1 MRFAAR
7 SHPFVTLC
15 AELCSFGNAALLSDS
30 GMSSPAVSQGQ
41 RAAVRFRLARRR
53 FARWAAT
60 PGQSA
65 GLEIAVAAI
74 ALLVGLSSY
83 AFVTGQRAPAEGF
96 SPSLVALL
104 LVANLLP
111 LLALLFLIA
120 RRVAVLIGNRRA
132 GRAGA
137 QLHVRLV
144 ALFAALAAAPT
155 ILVVIFAALLF
166 QFGVQFWFSDR
177 AKTVLDNADRV
188 AQAYVEENKSRIL
201 DDIVA
206 MGRDV
211 SNYLA
216 DFGVSSTSFREGL
229 EFQVAARNLSEAAV
243 FRMEPTGPIIL
254 ASVSL
259 DGPIVPERTAALNL
273 ADIKPGQAR
282 AVASAKDRVEAV
294 VRLQTAEPLFIYTS
308 RKVEPRVLE
317 QVARTQAA
325 ISDYKALTERS
336 RAMQW
341 RFNFILMI
349 VSLLVVA
356 VAVWSAIL
364 LATRI
369 VEPIGELA
377 EAAERVGKGDL
388 DARVN
393 PQGTGDEIG
402 ALARSFNRMTAQ
414 LKAQQ
419 QALIGANTESEI
431 RRRFIEAVLS
441 GVSAGVLS
449 IDAQGVIR
457 LANAS
462 AEALLDCGPQGLAGR
477 PLADAVPEFA
487 ELMEA
492 VKAEGIAAAEVSRA
506 RPHGRGGAETQTLA
520 VRLTADAGK
529 ARNYI
534 LTFDDISQQLADQRR
549 AAWSDV
555 ARRIAHEIKN
565 PLTPIVLSA
574 ERLKRRFS
582 PEVTQGKDVFLEL
595 TDTIIRQVGDLRRM
609 VDEFSAFA
617 RMPTPTFHRESLGE
631 IARQAIF
638 LAEVAAPNVRFRL
651 SVPDD
656 LSPFVCDRRQIGQAF
671 TNILKNASEAI
682 ASNGEIETSE
692 VDLTISEQGDALVVE
707 IADTG
712 CGLPGELRER
722 LFEPYVT
729 TRQRG
734 TGLGLAI
741 VKRIV
746 EDHQGRLE
754 LLNRP
759 EGGALARMEFDLVA
773 NRNLL
778 TNPETEQV
786 TS

>member
-1 MRFAAR
+1 
-7 SHPFVTLC
+7 
-15 AELCSFGNAALLSDS
+15 
-30 GMSSPAVSQGQ
+30 MSTPAVSQGQ

-65 GLEIAVAAI
+65 GLEIAVAAV
-74 ALLVGLSSY
+74 AVLVGLTSY
-83 AFVTGQRAPAEGF
+83 AFLTGQRAPAEGF

-111 LLALLFLIA
+111 LLALLFLIG
-120 RRVAVLIGNRRA
+120 RRVAILIGNRRA

-188 AQAYVEENKSRIL
+188 AQAYVEDNKSRIL
-201 DDIVA
+201 DDIMA

-211 SNYLA
+211 SKYLA
-216 DFGVSSTSFREGL
+216 DYGAPSAMFSEGVV
-229 EFQVAARNLSEAAV
+229 FQVAARNLSEAAV
-243 FRMEPTGPIIL
+243 FRMDASGPVIL
-254 ASVSL
+254 ASASL
-259 DGPIVPERTAALNL
+259 DDKNIIQRAAGLNL
-273 ADIKPGQAR
+273 AGIRPGEAR

-294 VRLQTAEPLFIYTS
+294 VRLQTADPVFVYTS

-317 QVARTQAA
+317 QVARTQTA
-325 ISDYKALTERS
+325 ISEYKALTERS
-336 RAMQW
+336 RGMQW
-341 RFNFILMI
+341 RFNLILMI

-377 EAAERVGKGDL
+377 EAAERVGQGDL

-402 ALARSFNRMTAQ
+402 GLARSFNRMTAQ

-419 QALIGANTESEI
+419 QALIGANTQSEM
-431 RRRFIEAVLS
+431 RRRFTEAVLS

-462 AEALLDCGPQGLAGR
+462 AEALLDCGPQGLVGR
-477 PLADAVPEFA
+477 PLGEAVPEFA
-487 ELMEA
+487 DLLDT

-520 VRLTADAGK
+520 VRLTADAGQ

-574 ERLKRRFS
+574 ERLKRRFAS
-582 PEVTQGKDVFLEL
+582 EVGPGKDVFTEL

-617 RMPTPTFHRESLGE
+617 RMPTPTFHAESLGE
-631 IARQAIF
+631 IARQAMF
-638 LAEVAAPNVRFRL
+638 LAEVATPDVRFRL
-651 SVPDD
+651 TVPED
-656 LSPFVCDRRQIGQAF
+656 LPAFVCDRRQIGQAF
-671 TNILKNASEAI
+671 TNLLKNASEAI
-682 ASNGEIETSE
+682 VSKQDSISNE
-692 VDLTISEQGDALVVE
+692 VDMTISLADGALLVE

-712 CGLPGELRER
+712 CGLPAELRER

-746 EDHQGRLE
+746 EDHQGRLD
-754 LLNRP
+754 LSNRP
-759 EGGALARMEFDLVA
+759 GGGAVARMEFDLAA
-773 NRNLL
+773 NRALL
-778 TNPETEQV
+778 FNPEPEQV
-786 TS
+786 AS

>member
-1 MRFAAR
+1 MSTPAA
-7 SHPFVTLC
+7 
-15 AELCSFGNAALLSDS
+15 
-30 GMSSPAVSQGQ
+30 SQGQ

-83 AFVTGQRAPAEGF
+83 AFLTGKRAPAEGF

-111 LLALLFLIA
+111 LLALLFLIG
-120 RRVAVLIGNRRA
+120 RRVAILIGNRRA

-211 SNYLA
+211 SDYLA
-216 DFGVSSTSFREGL
+216 DFGVSSASFREGL

-243 FRMEPTGPIIL
+243 FRIDASGPVIL
-254 ASVSL
+254 ASASL
-259 DGPIVPERTAALNL
+259 DGPDIARRTAALNL
-273 ADIKPGQAR
+273 AGVRPGEAR

-294 VRLQTAEPLFIYTS
+294 VRLQTADPVFIYTS

-317 QVARTQAA
+317 QVARTQTA
-325 ISDYKALTERS
+325 ISEYKALTDRS

-341 RFNFILMI
+341 RFNLILMI

-369 VEPIGELA
+369 VEPIGQLA
-377 EAAERVGKGDL
+377 EAAERVGQGDL

-393 PQGTGDEIG
+393 QQGTGDEIG

-419 QALIGANTESEI
+419 QALIGANTQSEM
-431 RRRFIEAVLS
+431 RRRFTEAVLS

-449 IDAQGVIR
+449 IDDQGVIR

-462 AEALLDCGPQGLAGR
+462 AEALLDCGPQGLVGR
-477 PLADAVPEFA
+477 VLGEAVPEFA
-487 ELMEA
+487 DLLDA

-506 RPHGRGGAETQTLA
+506 RPHGRGGSETQTLA
-520 VRLTADAGK
+520 VRLTADAGQ

-534 LTFDDISQQLADQRR
+534 LTFDDITQQLADQRR

-574 ERLKRRFS
+574 ERLKRRFAS
-582 PEVTQGKDVFLEL
+582 EVGAGQGVFIEL
-595 TDTIIRQVGDLRRM
+595 TDTIIRQVWDLRRM

-617 RMPTPTFHRESLGE
+617 RMPTPTFHLESLGE
-631 IARQAIF
+631 IARQAMF
-638 LAEVAAPNVRFRL
+638 LAEVAAPDVRFRL
-651 SVPDD
+651 AVPED
-656 LSPFVCDRRQIGQAF
+656 LPAFVCDRRQIGQAL
-671 TNILKNASEAI
+671 TNLLKNASEAI
-682 ASNGEIETSE
+682 VSKSNEGKGA
-692 VDLTISEQGDALVVE
+692 VDLTISHADGALVVE
-707 IADTG
+707 ITDTG
-712 CGLPGELRER
+712 CGLPAELRER

-746 EDHQGRLE
+746 EDHHGRLD
-754 LLNRP
+754 LSNRP
-759 EGGALARMEFDLVA
+759 GGGAIARMEFDLAA
-773 NRNLL
+773 NRALL
-778 TNPETEQV
+778 PTLEPEQV
-786 TS
+786 AS

>member
-1 MRFAAR
+1 M
-7 SHPFVTLC
+7 
-15 AELCSFGNAALLSDS
+15 
-30 GMSSPAVSQGQ
+30 
-41 RAAVRFRLARRR
+41 AAV
-53 FARWAAT
+53 
-60 PGQSA
+60 
-65 GLEIAVAAI
+65 
-74 ALLVGLSSY
+74 ALLVGVSSY
-83 AFVTGQRAPAEGF
+83 AFLTGQRAPAEGF

-111 LLALLFLIA
+111 LLALLFLIG
-120 RRVAVLIGNRRA
+120 RRVAILIGNRRA

-155 ILVVIFAALLF
+155 VLVVIFAALLF
-166 QFGVQFWFSDR
+166 QYGVQFWFSDR
-177 AKTVLDNADRV
+177 AKTVLENADQV
-188 AQAYVEENKSRIL
+188 AQAYVDENKSRIL

-206 MGRDV
+206 MGGDI
-211 SNYLA
+211 SNYWG
-216 DFGVSSTSFREGL
+216 DYGVSSGMFREGL

-243 FRMEPTGPIIL
+243 FKPLPSGPTVL
-254 ASVSL
+254 ASASL
-259 DGPIVPERTAALNL
+259 DGPLIPQRLAALDV
-273 ADIKPGQAR
+273 AGIRPGEAR
-282 AVASAKDRVEAV
+282 AIASARDRVEAV
-294 VRLQTAEPLFIYTS
+294 VRLQTPEPIFVYTS

-336 RAMQW
+336 RGMQW
-341 RFNFILMI
+341 RFNLILLI

-377 EAAERVGKGDL
+377 GAAERVGKGDL

-393 PQGTGDEIG
+393 PHGTGDEIS

-419 QALIGANTESEI
+419 QALVGANTQSEM

-449 IDAQGVIR
+449 IDAGGIIR
-457 LANAS
+457 LSNAS

-477 PLADAVPEFA
+477 PLGEAVPEFA
-487 ELMEA
+487 ELLDM
-492 VKAEGIAAAEVSRA
+492 VKAEGVAAAEVSRV

-520 VRLTADAGK
+520 VRLTADAGQ

-574 ERLKRRFS
+574 ERLKRRFA
-582 PEVTQGKDVFLEL
+582 PEVGQGKEVFTEL

-617 RMPTPTFHRESLGE
+617 RMPSPTFHQESLGE
-631 IARQAIF
+631 IARQAMF
-638 LAEVAAPNVRFRL
+638 LAEVASPNVRFRL
-651 SVPDD
+651 HMPED
-656 LSPFVCDRRQIGQAF
+656 LPPFVCDRRQIGQAF
-671 TNILKNASEAI
+671 TNLLKNASEAI
-682 ASNGEIETSE
+682 VSKNEMKTGE
-692 VDLTISEQGDALVVE
+692 VDMLLSWRDELLTVE
-707 IADTG
+707 ILDTG
-712 CGLPGELRER
+712 CGIPNELRER

-746 EDHQGRLE
+746 EDHSGRLE
-754 LLNRP
+754 LSNRP
-759 EGGALARMEFDLVA
+759 EGGAVARMEFDLIA
-773 NRNLL
+773 NRSLL
-778 TNPETEQV
+778 PILETEQV

>member
-1 MRFAAR
+1 M
-7 SHPFVTLC
+7 STP
-15 AELCSFGNAALLSDS
+15 AL
-30 GMSSPAVSQGQ
+30 SPGQ

-74 ALLVGLSSY
+74 ALLVGVSSY
-83 AFVTGQRAPAEGF
+83 AFLTGQRAPAEGF

-111 LLALLFLIA
+111 LLALLFLIG
-120 RRVAVLIGNRRA
+120 RRVAILIGNRRA

-155 ILVVIFAALLF
+155 VLVVIFAALLF
-166 QFGVQFWFSDR
+166 QYGVQFWFSDR
-177 AKTVLDNADRV
+177 AKTVLDNADQV
-188 AQAYVEENKSRIL
+188 AQAYVDENKSRIL

-211 SNYLA
+211 SNYWA
-216 DFGVSSTSFREGL
+216 DYGVSSGMFREGL

-243 FRMEPTGPIIL
+243 FKPLPSGPTVL
-254 ASVSL
+254 ASASP
-259 DGPIVPERTAALNL
+259 DGPLIPQRLAALDVNG
-273 ADIKPGQAR
+273 IRPGEAR
-282 AVASAKDRVEAV
+282 AIASARDRVEAV
-294 VRLQTAEPLFIYTS
+294 VRLQTAEPIFVYTS
-308 RKVEPRVLE
+308 RRVEPRVLE

-336 RAMQW
+336 RGMQW
-341 RFNFILMI
+341 RFNLILLI

-377 EAAERVGKGDL
+377 GAAERVGKGDL

-393 PQGTGDEIG
+393 PHGTGDEIS

-419 QALIGANTESEI
+419 QALVGANTQSEM
-431 RRRFIEAVLS
+431 RRRFMEAVLS

-449 IDAQGVIR
+449 IDAGGIIR
-457 LANAS
+457 LSNAS

-477 PLADAVPEFA
+477 PLAEAVPEFA
-487 ELMEA
+487 ELLDL
-492 VKAEGIAAAEVSRA
+492 VKAEGVAAAEVSRV

-520 VRLTADAGK
+520 VRLTADAGQ

-574 ERLKRRFS
+574 ERLKRRFA
-582 PEVTQGKDVFLEL
+582 PEAGQGKEVFTEL

-617 RMPTPTFHRESLGE
+617 RMPSPTFHQESLGE
-631 IARQAIF
+631 IARQSMF
-638 LAEVAAPNVRFRL
+638 LAEVATPNVRFRL
-651 SVPDD
+651 QMPDD
-656 LSPFVCDRRQIGQAF
+656 LPAFVCDRRQIGQAF
-671 TNILKNASEAI
+671 TNLLKNASEAI
-682 ASNGEIETSE
+682 VSKDEMQAGE
-692 VDLTISEQGDALVVE
+692 VDMRLVSRDGLLTVE
-707 IADTG
+707 ILDTG
-712 CGLPGELRER
+712 CGIPNELRER

-746 EDHQGRLE
+746 EDHRGRLE
-754 LLNRP
+754 LSNRP
-759 EGGALARMEFDLVA
+759 EGGAVARMEFDLAA
-773 NRNLL
+773 NRSLL
-778 TNPETEQV
+778 PVLETEQV

>member
-1 MRFAAR
+1 MA
-7 SHPFVTLC
+7 ST
-15 AELCSFGNAALLSDS
+15 S
-30 GMSSPAVSQGQ
+30 GSLRE
-41 RAAVRFRLARRR
+41 RAAVRLRLARRR
-53 FARWAAT
+53 FGRWAAS
-60 PGQSA
+60 PDRFP
-65 GLEIAVAAI
+65 GLEIVFAGVA
-74 ALLVGLSSY
+74 LVIGLASY
-83 AFVTGQRAPAEGF
+83 AVLTGQRAPAEGF
-96 SPSLVALL
+96 SPQLVTLL
-104 LVANLLP
+104 LVANLVP
-111 LLALLFLIA
+111 LLALLMLIA
-120 RRVAVLIGNRRA
+120 RRVAILIANRRA

-155 ILVVIFAALLF
+155 ILVVIFASLLF

-177 AKTVLDNADRV
+177 ARTVLDNADRV
-188 AQAYVEENKSRIL
+188 AQAYVLENKSRIL

-206 MGRDV
+206 MGQDI
-211 SNYLA
+211 SKYSS
-216 DFGVSSTSFREGL
+216 DFGIGTPAFRQGL
-229 EFQVAARNLSEAAV
+229 ELQVQYRNLSEAAV
-243 FRMEPTGPIIL
+243 FRPGPAGPQIIV
-254 ASVSL
+254 AVSL
-259 DGPIVPERTAALNL
+259 DKPPLAQRTERLDLAGIRPGEAL
-273 ADIKPGQAR
+273 
-282 AVASAKDRVEAV
+282 AVASARDRVEAV
-294 VRLQTAEPLFIYTS
+294 VRLTTPQPLFVYTS

-317 QVARTQAA
+317 QVARTQTAL
-325 ISDYKALTERS
+325 SDYRELTERS
-336 RAMQW
+336 RALQW
-341 RFNFILMI
+341 RFNLILLV

-356 VAVWSAIL
+356 AAIWFAIL

-369 VEPIGELA
+369 VAPIGELA

-393 PQGTGDEIG
+393 PQGTSDEIG

-419 QALIGANTESEI
+419 QALIGANTQSEM

-449 IDAQGVIR
+449 IDSAGVIR

-477 PLADAVPEFA
+477 PLEEAVPEFA
-487 ELMEA
+487 ALLETA
-492 VKAEGIAAAEVSRA
+492 RNEGIAAAEVTRT
-506 RPHGRGGAETQTLA
+506 RPHNRASTVGGAETQTLA
-520 VRLTADAGK
+520 VRLTADAGQ

-534 LTFDDISQQLADQRR
+534 LTFDDISQQLSDQRR

-565 PLTPIVLSA
+565 PLTPIILSA
-574 ERLKRRFS
+574 ERLKRRFG
-582 PEVTQGKDVFLEL
+582 PEIDRGQDVFTDL

-617 RMPTPTFHRESLGE
+617 RMPSPTFRTESLAE
-631 IARQAIF
+631 IARQALF
-638 LAEVAAPNVRFRL
+638 LAEVATPNVRFRL
-651 SVPDD
+651 EVTDP
-656 LSPFVCDRRQIGQAF
+656 LPPFVCDRRQIGQAF
-671 TNILKNASEAI
+671 TNLLKNASEAI
-682 ASNGEIETSE
+682 ASCEDSQQGEVLVSIAQRGPTLA
-692 VDLTISEQGDALVVE
+692 VD
-707 IADTG
+707 IADNG

-746 EDHQGRLE
+746 EDHRGRLDIM
-754 LLNRP
+754 NRP
-759 EGGALARMEFDLVA
+759 EGGALARMEFDLAA
-773 NRNLL
+773 NHALEIAL
-778 TNPETEQV
+778 EPEQV